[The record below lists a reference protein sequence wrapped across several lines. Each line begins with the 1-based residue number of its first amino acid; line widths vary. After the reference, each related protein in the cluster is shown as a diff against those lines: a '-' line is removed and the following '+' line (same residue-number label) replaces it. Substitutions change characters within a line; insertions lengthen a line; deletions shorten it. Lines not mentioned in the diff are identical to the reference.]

1 MQALD
6 FFQTCK
12 KKKVQKGRK
21 TLKKIATYHLFSYT
35 QMYLTVI
42 EQQKLCSRV
51 ISVICSVISVIC
63 SHLIV
68 DNHCHIGNRPIWHH
82 AISVS
87 GGKFVAISGLV
98 IFGSEIVM
106 PIGKQWLI
114 FFNIFFSFFFGFMTN
129 LQFFAGFT
137 DLWNPYFYCDDKPP
151 GIWWDDFCSRLAP
164 SSQRRKSTIAFRRK
178 SEQFHFRHK

>member
-1 MQALD
+1 MYASSRFFSDMQKR
-6 FFQTCK
+6 K
-12 KKKVQKGRK
+12 KRRYKKVGKRS
-21 TLKKIATYHLFSYT
+21 KKLLHIISFSYT

-98 IFGSEIVM
+98 ISAGSGIVL
-106 PIGKQWLI
+106 ISAGKQWLI
-114 FFNIFFSFFFGFMTN
+114 FSADCWGRAGNKSHLIRFQGVYCHSKSRDFKGRQS
-129 LQFFAGFT
+129 LQK
-137 DLWNPYFYCDDKPP
+137 NVN
-151 GIWWDDFCSRLAP
+151 
-164 SSQRRKSTIAFRRK
+164 SS
-178 SEQFHFRHK
+178 

>member
-1 MQALD
+1 
-6 FFQTCK
+6 
-12 KKKVQKGRK
+12 
-21 TLKKIATYHLFSYT
+21 
-35 QMYLTVI
+35 MYLTVI

-98 IFGSEIVM
+98 ISAGSGIVL
-106 PIGKQWLI
+106 PTGKQWLI
-114 FFNIFFSFFFGFMTN
+114 FSALGQKYIFFSCFITNLHFFFQALPTFEIPTFTVTINPLESDEMTFVPGSPPAVSGEN
-129 LQFFAGFT
+129 QPLLSSGQNNSTSGNNQTGKSNKFYAG
-137 DLWNPYFYCDDKPP
+137 N
-151 GIWWDDFCSRLAP
+151 GNNIIIWHHVTFI
-164 SSQRRKSTIAFRRK
+164 KHT
-178 SEQFHFRHK
+178 H